1 MLCHLPSKAKEL
13 SGNNLNVS
21 SCCGYSFRMEDA
33 TILEAVRAKYDL
45 LRPVMNERMR
55 RQWAACEA
63 LSLKLIFD
71 TTK

>member
-1 MLCHLPSKAKEL
+1 
-13 SGNNLNVS
+13 
-21 SCCGYSFRMEDA
+21 MEDA

-71 TTK
+71 TTT